1 MSPPLLDG
9 YAAYK
14 ERRDREQPAP
24 SGAGPSVSVVTVMLN
39 AAATVERT
47 IRSVQAQSFSDIEHV
62 LVDGGSTDGT
72 LDIVRRLVRPQ
83 DCCITEGDHGI
94 SDAFNKGVAL
104 ARGRFIKI
112 LNADDWMS
120 RDQIEHAVRALVA
133 GGHDFVFGDVAFY
146 DGDQPI
152 FRSVGDSRYQRVI
165 HRRMPAVGHPS
176 MLAARSCFER
186 IGLFDPIYHRAMDY
200 DWLLRLHLA
209 GGRGGY
215 CPDILGHM
223 THAGVSN
230 REFQETIDEVRRIAI
245 AHGRNPLIAAT
256 EAHARRLKTAASL
269 PIKQHIPP
277 LYHLVR
283 RLINRSYKPVA
294 TSR

>member
-1 MSPPLLDG
+1 MSPPFLDG

-24 SGAGPSVSVVTVMLN
+24 PGEQPLVSVVTVMLN
-39 AAATVERT
+39 AADTVERT
-47 IRSVQAQSFSDIEHV
+47 IRSVHTQSFSDIEHV
-62 LVDGGSTDGT
+62 LVDGGSTDST
-72 LDIVRRLVRPQ
+72 LDIVRKLVRPQ
-83 DCCITEGDHGI
+83 DCLITEADQGI
-94 SDAFNKGVAL
+94 SDAFNKGIAL
-104 ARGRFIKI
+104 ARGRFINI

-120 RDQIEHAVRALVA
+120 QDQIERAMRALID
-133 GGHDFVFGDVAFY
+133 GGHDFVFGDVTFY

-152 FRSVGDSRYQRVI
+152 FRSVGDARYQRVI
-165 HRRMPAVGHPS
+165 RRRMPTIGHPS

-186 IGLFDPIYHRAMDY
+186 IGLFDPAYQRAMDY

-209 GGRGGY
+209 GGCGDYR
-215 CPDILGHM
+215 PEIVGHM

-230 REFQETIDEVRRIAI
+230 REFRETIDEVRRVAI
-245 AHGRNPLIAAT
+245 AHGRSPLVAGA
-256 EAHARRLKTAASL
+256 EAHLRRMKTAASL
-269 PIKQHIPP
+269 PIKQHARP

-283 RLINRSYKPVA
+283 GLINRSYKPVA